1 MARRPGDRYYGAGD
15 KTGRLDLH
23 GRRLRCAMRDS
34 LGYDPE
40 RGDPL
45 YKNWPFLIVRDGP
58 SGISH
63 GIFYDNGAEGC
74 FSISA
79 ASATIISA
87 AIAITR
93 LRTATSMS
101 ICSLAPVSRT

>member
-1 MARRPGDRYYGAGD
+1 
-15 KTGRLDLH
+15 
-23 GRRLRCAMRDS
+23 MRDS

-58 SGISH
+58 SGVSH

-74 FSISA
+74 FDLGCEHDNYFGRYRYYEA
-79 ASATIISA
+79 
-87 AIAITR
+87 
-93 LRTATSMS
+93 RTATSIS
-101 ICSLAPVSRT
+101 ICCPVRGCGT